1 MNSPNLSNNSTSN
14 FFGSIIDVYTRQDAL
29 EDRVQVCL
37 SDRFPNKCQL
47 YCYPVYC
54 TAAVF
59 HLIESATANNPCS
72 DQTGIVWD
80 IMWMSTHSLL
90 RSHPNPATCVFT
102 LIIQGADQVPDFWE
116 DESPIYRLKAK
127 CEPKDL
133 EDSTPVITI
142 SLPSED
148 G

>member
-1 MNSPNLSNNSTSN
+1 MNSPNLSNNSTSDL
-14 FFGSIIDVYTRQDAL
+14 FSSIIDVYTRKDAL
-29 EDRVQVCL
+29 EDGVQICL
-37 SDRFPNKCQL
+37 SDRFPNECQL
-47 YCYPVYC
+47 YRYPVYC
-54 TAAVF
+54 TAAVL

-80 IMWMSTHSLL
+80 IMWMSTHSPL

-102 LIIQGADQVPDFWE
+102 LIIQGAAQAPDLWE

-127 CEPKDL
+127 CEPKDS

-142 SLPSED
+142 SLLSED
-148 G
+148 